1 MKLDSPELQ
10 SRLASEYVLGTMRG
24 AARRRFHDYL
34 ARDAGLR
41 AAVAHWEGRL
51 TPMAERLADV
61 RPPDRVWSRI
71 EARLDGAKR
80 PAASTGW
87 LTFWRNLGLGAS
99 ALAVAL
105 LAVLI
110 AVPQSQK
117 DPMLT
122 SVLAEDDNVARV
134 VVDQPKNDLLQVK
147 MVKPWKAMNGMVLEL
162 WVIGPDGKPRSI
174 GVINDTGETQIVL
187 VGLNNKLADG
197 MMFALSKEPPGGSPT
212 GAPTGPVMCKGV
224 IARMPAKA
232 KAAARQT

>member
-34 ARDAGLR
+34 ARDASLR
-41 AAVAHWEGRL
+41 AAVAHWESRL
-51 TPMAERLADV
+51 TPMAEKFVDV
-61 RPPDRVWSRI
+61 RPPGRVWSRI

-80 PAASTGW
+80 PAAPAGLLS
-87 LTFWRNLGLGAS
+87 FWRNLGLGAS

-105 LAVLI
+105 LVVLI
-110 AVPQSQK
+110 TNPQAPK

-122 SVLAEDDNVARV
+122 SVLAEEGNVARV

-187 VGLNNKLADG
+187 VGLENKLRDG
-197 MMFALSKEPPGGSPT
+197 MVFALSKEPPGGSPT

-232 KAAARQT
+232 AKPQA

>member
-1 MKLDSPELQ
+1 MKLDSPNLQ
-10 SRLASEYVLGTMRG
+10 SRLAAEYVLGTLHG

-41 AAVAHWEGRL
+41 AAVTHWEGHL
-51 TPMAERLADV
+51 TPLAGRLREVA
-61 RPPDRVWSRI
+61 PPDRVWTRI
-71 EARLDGAKR
+71 EARIDGARR
-80 PAASTGW
+80 PATSPRW
-87 LTFWRNLGLGAS
+87 LPFWRNLGLGAS

-105 LAVLI
+105 FAVLV
-110 AVPQSQK
+110 AGPQAPRE
-117 DPMLT
+117 PMLT
-122 SVLAEDDNVARV
+122 SVLAEENNTARV

-147 MVKPWKAMNGMVLEL
+147 MVKPWKAMGGMVLEL

-174 GVINDTGETQIVL
+174 GVINDTGMTQIVL
-187 VGLNNKLADG
+187 VGLDNKLKDG

-232 KAAARQT
+232 PADKPQA